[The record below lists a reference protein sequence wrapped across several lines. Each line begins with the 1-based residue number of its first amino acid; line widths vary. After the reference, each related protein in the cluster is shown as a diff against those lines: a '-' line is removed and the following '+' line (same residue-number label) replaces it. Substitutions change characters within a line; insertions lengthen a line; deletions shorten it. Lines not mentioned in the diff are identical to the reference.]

1 MAFRWSLTL
10 AGLAAYCTPVLA
22 QPAPPPETQAAQAAS
37 LEGRAAQLPD
47 IFTGKLELEDYFTPE
62 FLAAVPPAQLRVV
75 MASVL
80 AQHGAPQG
88 IDRVERIDALRGTA
102 YVHFARSVGAL
113 KMVLDPAQG
122 GKVSGLLIS
131 DFTSVGDSMAIVERE
146 LAALPGQT
154 NYLVVRLDGPAP
166 AELHARNPDLALAI
180 GSTFKL
186 YVLAELSD
194 RIERRKMAWDN
205 VSDID
210 RRSFSSKATEHW
222 PMGAPV
228 TLHSLASWM
237 ISVSDNGATDM
248 MIDVLGRDAIGR
260 RLMAIGNSVAER
272 NVPFLNT
279 VEAFALKSPKND
291 DVRVAFLAAGEAEQ
305 GKLLARSADRLT
317 LDAISGEL
325 FVGKPLHIDSIEW
338 FASPRDLVR
347 LMNHF
352 RAEKRSEARGIMA
365 INPGISREAA
375 ARWQYLGYK
384 GGSEA
389 GVISMSFLLQ
399 SKAGRWYAVTG
410 SWNDGS
416 APVDNE
422 QFAALMRRMV
432 DQIALQDAAI
442 VK

>member
-1 MAFRWSLTL
+1 MKLRGALMLAIFAACWS
-10 AGLAAYCTPVLA
+10 PVLA
-22 QPAPPPETQAAQAAS
+22 QPASPSEAQASDAVS
-37 LEGRAAQLPD
+37 LESRAAQLPD
-47 IFTGKLELEDYFTPE
+47 IFMGKRALEDYFTPE
-62 FLAAVPPAQLRVV
+62 FLAAVPPVQLRTV

-80 AQHGAPQG
+80 AQHGAPLG
-88 IDRVERIDALRGTA
+88 IDRMERVDALRGTA
-102 YVHFARSVGAL
+102 YVRFARSLGAL
-113 KMVLDPAQG
+113 KMVIDPTQG

-131 DFTSVGDSMAIVERE
+131 DFASIGDTMAMVERE
-146 LAALPGQT
+146 ISALPGQT
-154 NYLVVRLDGPAP
+154 NYLVARLDGTSP

-186 YVLAELSD
+186 YILAELAD

-205 VSDID
+205 VTDID
-210 RRSFSSKATEHW
+210 RKSFSSKATEYW

-248 MIDVLGRDAIGR
+248 LIDVLGRDAIGR
-260 RLMAIGNSVAER
+260 RLKVIGNSAADR
-272 NVPFLNT
+272 NIPFLNT

-291 DVRVAFLAAGEAEQ
+291 DIRAAFQAASEAEQ
-305 GKLLARSADRLT
+305 AKLLVRAADRLT

-365 INPGISREAA
+365 MNPGISREAA

-399 SKAGRWYAVTG
+399 AKSGRWYAVTG
-410 SWNDGS
+410 SWNDVN

-422 QFAALMRRMV
+422 KFASLMRRMV
-432 DQIALQDAAI
+432 DQLALQDPEFA
-442 VK
+442 K